1 MTWTF
6 HSAGSLLFG
15 RGILSRLG
23 EVAGRLRAKRVFVVT
38 DAVLKKAGLV
48 ERVTGPLAEA
58 GVTVEVFDGG
68 QPEPALAVIRSAV
81 TAAKAFRPD
90 AVLGLGGGSNMD
102 AAKLTALV
110 LAHGG
115 DATDTSATAVRPAQ

>member
-15 RGILSRLG
+15 RGILGRLG
-23 EVAGRLRAKRVFVVT
+23 EVTGRLRAKRVFVVT

-48 ERVTGPLAEA
+48 ERVTGPLAAA
-58 GVTVEVFDGG
+58 GVTVDVFDGG
-68 QPEPALAVIRSAV
+68 QPEPALAVIRSSV
-81 TAAKAFRPD
+81 TVATAFRPD

-102 AAKLTALV
+102 A
-110 LAHGG
+110 
-115 DATDTSATAVRPAQ
+115 